1 MAMPVIFLKRGQGL
15 ANITITKYKYI
26 ISLRLLLHFIPCS
39 FTVYSGVLK
48 GIKITYFT
56 LTVSV

>member
-1 MAMPVIFLKRGQGL
+1 MAMPVIFLNTGQGL
-15 ANITITKYKYI
+15 ANITIIKYKYI

-39 FTVYSGVLK
+39 FTVYSGVCK